1 MRGFVYIDSS
11 IALAHVLGE
20 GVAPPAALFSE
31 NLISSRLL
39 EYETWVRIHREGLG
53 QTHGAA
59 LDELLSRIAMLE
71 PIRPVVSAIFE
82 PMVRGLRTLDAIHLA
97 SMKFL
102 IDESQEVRLATY
114 DRRLAGIAQSAG
126 IGLYPLYG

>member
-1 MRGFVYIDSS
+1 MRGFVYVDSS

-20 GVAPPAALFSE
+20 DIAPPAALFAE

-53 QTHGAA
+53 QTHAEA
-59 LDELLSRIAMLE
+59 VEELLSMIAMLE

-97 SMKFL
+97 SMQFL
-102 IDESQEVRLATY
+102 IDEEQEVRLATY
-114 DRRLAGIAQSAG
+114 DSRRGGIAQAAGIA
-126 IGLYPLYG
+126 LYPLQ